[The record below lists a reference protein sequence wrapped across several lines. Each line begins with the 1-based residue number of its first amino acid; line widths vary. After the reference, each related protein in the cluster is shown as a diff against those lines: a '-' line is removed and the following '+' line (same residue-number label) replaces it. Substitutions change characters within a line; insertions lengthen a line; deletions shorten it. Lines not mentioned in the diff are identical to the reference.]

1 MCAAVSGGRKLQQA
15 PIPRADV
22 VVAQDGSGD
31 YTTVGAAV
39 AAAAGRRS
47 GSGRYVIYV
56 KAGTYAEYVTIG
68 KDLVNVMLLG
78 DGIGRTIITGSRSNG
93 TGSSTFESATVAVEG
108 AGFIG
113 RGITFRNTAGPANQ
127 QAVALRSDSDRS
139 VFYKCSFEGYQDT
152 LYARVGAQFYR
163 ECDIYGTID
172 FIFGDAA
179 AVLQNCNI
187 YLRNPPNKVNTITAQ
202 GRTEQASK
210 TGTVIHNS
218 RVAAAPDLVP
228 VQGSV
233 KNYLGRPW
241 KQYSRTVFM
250 KTELGGLIDPAGWL
264 PWNNDSFNWNTLYD
278 AEYANTGP
286 SSSTANRVKW
296 PGYHVITTPSEAEQF
311 APRNFIDADSWLPAT
326 NVPYTPG
333 L

>member
-1 MCAAVSGGRKLQQA
+1 MFAAVSGDWELQQA
-15 PIPRADV
+15 SIPRANV

-31 YTTVGAAV
+31 FTTVGAAV

-93 TGSSTFESATVAVEG
+93 TGSPTIESGTVVVEG

-113 RGITFRNTAGPANQ
+113 RDITFRNTAGPANQ

-152 LYARVGAQFYR
+152 LYARVGTQFYR
-163 ECDIYGTID
+163 ECDIYGTVD

-179 AVLQNCNI
+179 VVLQNCNI

-202 GRTEQASK
+202 GRTNQTMK

-218 RVAAAPDLVP
+218 RVTAAPDLRP
-228 VQGSV
+228 VQRSV
-233 KNYLGRPW
+233 KTYLGRPW

-250 KTELGGLIDPAGWL
+250 KTVLDGLIDPAGWL
-264 PWNNDSFNWNTLYD
+264 PWNNDPSNLKTLYD

-286 SSSTANRVKW
+286 GSSTANRVKW
-296 PGYHVITTPSEAEQF
+296 PGYHVITSPSVAEQF